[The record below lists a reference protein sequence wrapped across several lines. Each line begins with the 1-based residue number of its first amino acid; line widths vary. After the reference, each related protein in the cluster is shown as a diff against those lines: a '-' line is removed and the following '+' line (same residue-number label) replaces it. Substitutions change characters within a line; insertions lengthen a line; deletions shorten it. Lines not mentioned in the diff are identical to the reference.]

1 MTEHLLPRSKPED
14 QNIIPQAI
22 EQFIIAIEAAGL
34 NMHSFMLLRHGY
46 VVSEK
51 WWPTHHPDEPHALFS
66 ISKSFCS
73 TAIGMLVDDGLLSIE
88 EPVLQYF
95 PDHMTPEIESNMS
108 SLLIRHLLTMTSGHS
123 EDPTNLIRNTQ
134 DGDWVK
140 AFFETPI
147 EEAPGSRFVYNSGAT
162 YLLSAIVQKVTGQT
176 LLDYLRPRLFQ
187 PLGIENVTW
196 ESCPMGISCGGWG
209 LNLTT
214 EDIAKFGQL
223 YLRKGVWDGKRLVS
237 EDWIEKATS
246 VHISTAAMDGIDKQ
260 QGYGYQ
266 FWRCQFGGFCGRGA
280 NGQFCIIMPKQDVVI
295 AITSDEKR
303 MQALL
308 DIVWEKLLPAIE

>member
-73 TAIGMLVDDGLLSIE
+73 TAIGMLADDGLLSIE

-108 SLLIRHLLTMTSGHS
+108 SLLIRHLLTMTTGHS

-140 AFFETPI
+140 AFFETTI

-187 PLGIENVTW
+187 PLGIENATW

-223 YLRKGVWDGKRLVS
+223 YLRNGVWNGQRLIS
-237 EDWIEKATS
+237 EEWIEEATS
-246 VHISTAAMDGIDKQ
+246 VHISTSAMDGIDKQ

-280 NGQFCIIMPKQDVVI
+280 NGQFCIIMPEQDVVI

-303 MQALL
+303 MQAIL